1 MSNKELASDLHKP
14 IITKFEK
21 RKVQSLYID
30 NIWDANIAD
39 MQFNETLIWVCSLGV
54 CFWGI
59 PLSYLKHGR
68 IMLATSKYLVWKYP
82 HICSFGNYIF

>member
-1 MSNKELASDLHKP
+1 MSNKELAQDLHKP

-39 MQFNETLIWVCSLGV
+39 MQFNETLI
-54 CFWGI
+54 
-59 PLSYLKHGR
+59 
-68 IMLATSKYLVWKYP
+68 
-82 HICSFGNYIF
+82 